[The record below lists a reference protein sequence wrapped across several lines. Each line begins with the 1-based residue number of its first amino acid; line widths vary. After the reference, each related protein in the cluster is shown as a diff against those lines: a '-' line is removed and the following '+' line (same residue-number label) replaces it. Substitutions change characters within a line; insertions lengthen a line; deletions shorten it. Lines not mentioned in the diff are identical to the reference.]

1 MCSLTQT
8 KDPRFLYT
16 WAWFSCW
23 RICTTN
29 KYEEGLK
36 KVERKCWPEQK
47 ITKPTNCYMLQ
58 LSPINHFCLKG
69 YVLRDWSNK
78 INIGKNTYHR
88 MDGWIKGSGFLCR
101 SADDKYIIINSI
113 TRNTLKTKNC
123 ELIQFPIPDPWW

>member
-1 MCSLTQT
+1 MERSRRCAAWHRRKILASYILELDSLVGGYVLQINT
-8 KDPRFLYT
+8 K
-16 WAWFSCW
+16 
-23 RICTTN
+23 
-29 KYEEGLK
+29 
-36 KVERKCWPEQK
+36 RKCWPEQT